1 MKMVTTKQAQK
12 LLEERGIVIS
22 YPTIAQWVRE
32 GRFDG
37 AMRDETERGPVWRI
51 PVASVT
57 KFEQPKAGRPKET
70 TPTTPTTQANGTGK
84 KKGGKK

>member
-1 MKMVTTKQAQK
+1 MKTVTTKQAQK
-12 LLEERGIVIS
+12 LLEERGIAIS

-37 AMRDETERGPVWRI
+37 ATREETERGPVWRI
-51 PVASVT
+51 PLASVN
-57 KFEQPKAGRPKET
+57 KVEQPKAGRPKET
-70 TPTTPTTQANGTGK
+70 KLVTQTNGNGK